1 MDAENR
7 NQKETKEDQEPE
19 TDLPSARGV
28 LPPDTGGSSASVPS
42 AYNEVKE
49 AVEQDEQSEATAQG
63 EAKEEERLAPR
74 GSEGE
79 RRGTKKKRKI
89 YEKEQCN
96 LCGKWLNGQTLRWS
110 HDCRKSKAFKR
121 PNLTD
126 VPLEPEKEEPT
137 PPAQEPRTKTK
148 KDRPKSPPPSPKARD
163 PTPPPRDP
171 TPPPPTMSE
180 LKLLARA
187 ERQARFAS
195 KMFG

>member
-1 MDAENR
+1 MDAEKR
-7 NQKETKEDQEPE
+7 DQKETKEDQEPE
-19 TDLPSARGV
+19 TE

-49 AVEQDEQSEATAQG
+49 AVEQDEQSEA
-63 EAKEEERLAPR
+63 KE
-74 GSEGE
+74 EGE

-137 PPAQEPRTKTK
+137 PPAQEPRTKPK
-148 KDRPKSPPPSPKARD
+148 KDRPKSPPPPEVPEAPPSEPARRSRD
-163 PTPPPRDP
+163 PTPPPQ
-171 TPPPPTMSE
+171 PTMSE
-180 LKLLARA
+180 LKLVARA
-187 ERQARFAS
+187 ERQARFAA

>member
-7 NQKETKEDQEPE
+7 DQKETKEDQEPE
-19 TDLPSARGV
+19 TDLPH

-42 AYNEVKE
+42 ASVPLAYNEVKE
-49 AVEQDEQSEATAQG
+49 AVEQDEQSEA
-63 EAKEEERLAPR
+63 KE
-74 GSEGE
+74 EGE

-121 PNLTD
+121 LNLTD

-148 KDRPKSPPPSPKARD
+148 KDRPRSPPPSPKARD

-171 TPPPPTMSE
+171 TPPPQPTMSE
-180 LKLLARA
+180 LKVVARA
-187 ERQARFAS
+187 ERQARFAA